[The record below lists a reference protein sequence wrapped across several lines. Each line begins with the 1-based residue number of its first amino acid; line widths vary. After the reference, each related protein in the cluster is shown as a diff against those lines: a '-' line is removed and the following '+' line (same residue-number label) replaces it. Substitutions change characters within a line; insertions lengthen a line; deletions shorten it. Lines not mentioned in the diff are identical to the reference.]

1 MPDYATIARTLTDAL
16 KLRQPPIA
24 VCLRVAES
32 LPAGVS
38 AKAPRVAAGCVF
50 WEKAAQGGFAT
61 SAADHANCAIG
72 TFTHNLDTTP
82 AHEIDRRDALRVFAD
97 LGYVRPEDI
106 PAIPVLAERPRHVVY
121 APLAAAPV
129 PPDVV
134 LLFVRPDQTLILS
147 EASQS
152 LEGGFAPA
160 MGRPACAV
168 VPQVANTGRSALSL
182 GCCGARA
189 YLDALTDDVA
199 VYAVPGARIEAY
211 VQRVKE
217 LATANDVLT
226 SFHALRRRDI
236 DAGGTPTI
244 QESLARL
251 QAQANPA
258 GRDA

>member
-1 MPDYATIARTLTDAL
+1 MPDYSTIARTLTDAL

-24 VCLRVAES
+24 VCLRATDD
-32 LPAGVS
+32 LPSGVS
-38 AKAPRVAAGCVF
+38 AQAPRVAAGCVF

-61 SAADHANCAIG
+61 SATDHANCAIG
-72 TFTHNLDTTP
+72 TFTHNMDTTE

-106 PAIPVLAERPRHVVY
+106 PTIPVLAERPRQVVY
-121 APLAAAPV
+121 APLADTPAA
-129 PPDVV
+129 PDVV

-168 VPQVANTGRSALSL
+168 IPQVANTGRAALSL

-199 VYAVPGARIEAY
+199 VYAIPGARIAEY
-211 VQRVKE
+211 TQRVSE
-217 LATANDVLT
+217 LASANGVLM
-226 SFHALRRRDI
+226 SFHTLRRRDI
-236 DAGGTPTI
+236 EAGGQPTI

-251 QAQANPA
+251 QAQKP
-258 GRDA
+258 

>member
-1 MPDYATIARTLTDAL
+1 MPDYQAIARTLTDAL

-24 VCLRVAES
+24 VSLRVDDT
-32 LPAGVS
+32 LPDGITTN
-38 AKAPRVAAGCVF
+38 APRVAAGCVF
-50 WEKAAQGGFAT
+50 WEKAASGGFAT

-72 TFTHNLDTTP
+72 TFTHNMDATA
-82 AHEIDRRDALRVFAD
+82 AHEVDRRDALKVFAD
-97 LGYVRPEDI
+97 LGYVRAEDI

-121 APLAAAPV
+121 APLAEAPV
-129 PPDVV
+129 TPDVV

-147 EASQS
+147 EASQQ

-168 VPQVANTGRSALSL
+168 IPQVANTGRSALSL

-199 VYAVPGARIEAY
+199 VYALPGARIGEYAG
-211 VQRVKE
+211 RISE
-217 LATANDVLT
+217 LAKANEVLT

-236 DAGGTPTI
+236 EAGGKPTI

-251 QAQANPA
+251 QAQKP
-258 GRDA
+258 

>member
-1 MPDYATIARTLTDAL
+1 MPDYPSIARTLTEAL

-24 VCLRVAES
+24 VCLHVGDTI
-32 LPAGVS
+32 PGGVS
-38 AKAPRVAAGCVF
+38 ATAPRVAAGCVF
-50 WEKAAQGGFAT
+50 WEKAAGGGFAT

-72 TFTHNLDTTP
+72 TFTHNMDTTQP
-82 AHEIDRRDALRVFAD
+82 HEVDRRDALKVFAD
-97 LGYVRPEDI
+97 LGYVRAEDI
-106 PAIPVLAERPRHVVY
+106 PAIPVLAARPRHVVY
-121 APLAAAPV
+121 APLADAPV

-134 LLFVRPDQTLILS
+134 LLFVRPDQMLILS
-147 EASQS
+147 EASQQ

-168 VPQVANTGRSALSL
+168 IPQVANTGRSALSL

-199 VYAVPGARIEAY
+199 VYALPGARIGDYAA
-211 VQRVKE
+211 RIGE
-217 LATANDVLT
+217 LAKANEILT

-236 DAGGTPTI
+236 EAGGRPTI

-251 QAQANPA
+251 QAKS
-258 GRDA
+258 

>member
-1 MPDYATIARTLTDAL
+1 MPDYAAVARTLTEAL
-16 KLRQPPIA
+16 KLRQPPVA
-24 VCLRVAES
+24 VSLHVGDT
-32 LPAGVS
+32 LPAGVTTT
-38 AKAPRVAAGCVF
+38 APRVAAGCVF
-50 WEKAAQGGFAT
+50 WEKTAGGGFAT

-72 TFTHNLDTTP
+72 TFTHNMDTTP
-82 AHEIDRRDALRVFAD
+82 AHEIDRRDALKVFAD
-97 LGYVRPEDI
+97 LGYVRAEDI
-106 PAIPVLAERPRHVVY
+106 AAIPVLAQRPRHVVY
-121 APLAAAPV
+121 APLAQAPV
-129 PPDVV
+129 TPEVV

-147 EASQS
+147 EASQQ

-199 VYAVPGARIEAY
+199 VYALPGAHIAEYAERISA
-211 VQRVKE
+211 
-217 LATANDVLT
+217 LAKANDVLK

-236 DAGGTPTI
+236 EAGRRPTI

-251 QAQANPA
+251 QAQRP
-258 GRDA
+258 

>member
-1 MPDYATIARTLTDAL
+1 MPDYMAVARTLTDAL

-24 VCLRVAES
+24 VCLRTTDS
-32 LPAGVS
+32 LPPGVS
-38 AKAPRVAAGCVF
+38 TRAPRVAAGCVF
-50 WEKAAQGGFAT
+50 WEKAAAGGFAT
-61 SAADHANCAIG
+61 TAADHANCAIG
-72 TFTHNLDTTP
+72 TFTHNMDTTA
-82 AHEIDRRDALRVFAD
+82 AHEIDRRDALSVFAD
-97 LGYVRPEDI
+97 LGYVRPQDI
-106 PAIPVLAERPRHVVY
+106 PTIPVLAERPRHVIY
-121 APLAAAPV
+121 APLADTPT

-168 VPQVANTGRSALSL
+168 IPQVANTGRSALSL

-199 VYAVPGARIEAY
+199 VYAVPGARVAEYAA
-211 VQRVKE
+211 RVAE
-217 LATANDVLT
+217 LAKANAVLM

-236 DAGGTPTI
+236 DAGANPTI

-251 QAQANPA
+251 QAGGTNA
-258 GRDA
+258 

>member
-1 MPDYATIARTLTDAL
+1 MPDYPAIARTLTDAL

-24 VCLRVAES
+24 VCLRVGDT
-32 LPAGVS
+32 LPEAI
-38 AKAPRVAAGCVF
+38 ATNAPRVAAGCVF
-50 WEKAAQGGFAT
+50 WEKAAHGGFAT

-72 TFTHNLDTTP
+72 TFTHNMDATA
-82 AHEIDRRDALRVFAD
+82 AHEVDRRDALKVFAD
-97 LGYVRPEDI
+97 LGYVRAEDI

-121 APLAAAPV
+121 APLAEAPV

-147 EASQS
+147 EASQQ

-168 VPQVANTGRSALSL
+168 IPQVSNTGRSALSL

-199 VYAVPGARIEAY
+199 VYALPGARIGEYAG
-211 VQRVKE
+211 RISE
-217 LATANDVLT
+217 LAKANEVLT

-236 DAGGTPTI
+236 EAGGKPTI

-251 QAQANPA
+251 QAQKS
-258 GRDA
+258 

>member
-1 MPDYATIARTLTDAL
+1 MPDYPAIARTLTDAL

-24 VCLRVAES
+24 VCLHVGDTV
-32 LPAGVS
+32 PGGVS
-38 AKAPRVAAGCVF
+38 KQAPRVAAGCVF
-50 WEKAAQGGFAT
+50 WEKAAGGGFAT

-72 TFTHNLDTTP
+72 TFTHNMDTT
-82 AHEIDRRDALRVFAD
+82 ASHEVDRRDALRVFAD
-97 LGYVRPEDI
+97 LGYVRAEDI

-121 APLAAAPV
+121 APLADAPV
-129 PPDVV
+129 TPDVV

-147 EASQS
+147 EASQQ

-199 VYAVPGARIEAY
+199 VYALPGALIEKYAGRIS
-211 VQRVKE
+211 E
-217 LATANDVLT
+217 LAKANEVLT

-236 DAGGTPTI
+236 EAGGRPTI

-251 QAQANPA
+251 KGQTS
-258 GRDA
+258 

>member
-1 MPDYATIARTLTDAL
+1 MADYAAVSRALTEAL
-16 KLRQPPIA
+16 KLRLPPIA
-24 VCLRVAES
+24 VCLSVS
-32 LPAGVS
+32 DTPPPGIAGP
-38 AKAPRVAAGCVF
+38 APRAAAGCVF
-50 WEKAAQGGFAT
+50 WEKAAEGGFAT
-61 SAADHANCAIG
+61 SPADHANCAIG
-72 TFTHNLDTTP
+72 TFTHNLDTTT
-82 AHEIDRRDALRVFAD
+82 AHEVDRRDALRVFAD

-106 PAIPVLAERPRHVVY
+106 PAIPVLAVRPRSIVY
-121 APLAAAPV
+121 EPLASSPL

-168 VPQVANTGRSALSL
+168 VPQVMNTGRSALSL

-199 VYAVPGARIEAY
+199 LYAVPGARIADYAE
-211 VQRVKE
+211 RVTQ
-217 LATANDVLT
+217 LATANGVL
-226 SFHALRRRDI
+226 SAFHALRRRDI
-236 DAGGTPTI
+236 DAGSTPTI

-251 QAQANPA
+251 QAQ
-258 GRDA
+258 GRS

>member
-1 MPDYATIARTLTDAL
+1 MPDYDIIARTLVDAL

-24 VCLRVAES
+24 VCLRVGDTVPE
-32 LPAGVS
+32 GVS
-38 AKAPRVAAGCVF
+38 TSAPRVAAGCVF
-50 WEKAAQGGFAT
+50 WEKAAHGGFAT

-72 TFTHNLDTTP
+72 TFTHNLDVTP
-82 AHEIDRRDALRVFAD
+82 AHEIDRRDALAVFAD
-97 LGYVRPEDI
+97 LGYVRAEDI
-106 PAIPVLAERPRHVVY
+106 PAIPVLAQRPRHVVY
-121 APLAAAPV
+121 APLAQSPA

-134 LLFVRPDQTLILS
+134 LLFVRPDQTLVLS

-152 LEGGFAPA
+152 LEGGFTPA

-199 VYAVPGARIEAY
+199 VYALPGTRIGDYAT
-211 VQRVKE
+211 RIAE
-217 LATANDVLT
+217 LARANEILT

-236 DAGGTPTI
+236 ESGAQPTI
-244 QESLARL
+244 KDSLARL
-251 QAQANPA
+251 QGQS
-258 GRDA
+258 

>member
-1 MPDYATIARTLTDAL
+1 MPDYPTIARTLTDAL

-24 VCLRVAES
+24 VCLRTDAV
-32 LPAGVS
+32 PPGVS
-38 AKAPRVAAGCVF
+38 TQAPRVAAGCVF
-50 WEKAAQGGFAT
+50 WEKAARGGFAT

-72 TFTHNLDTTP
+72 TFTHNMDTTE

-106 PAIPVLAERPRHVVY
+106 PSIPALAERPHHIVY
-121 APLAAAPV
+121 APLASVPV
-129 PPDVV
+129 DPDVV

-168 VPQVANTGRSALSL
+168 VPQVTNTGRSALSL

-199 VYAVPGARIEAY
+199 VYALPGARIAEYAA
-211 VQRVKE
+211 RVSE
-217 LATANDVLT
+217 LATANGVLT

-236 DAGGTPTI
+236 EAGGSPTI
-244 QESLARL
+244 KESLARL
-251 QAQANPA
+251 QAQNPW
-258 GRDA
+258 GGIP

>member
-1 MPDYATIARTLTDAL
+1 MPDYDAIARTLADAL

-24 VCLRVAES
+24 VCLLTGDAPP
-32 LPAGVS
+32 LGVS
-38 AKAPRVAAGCVF
+38 ARAPRVAAGCVF
-50 WEKAAQGGFAT
+50 WEKAAQGGFVTA
-61 SAADHANCAIG
+61 AADHANCAIG
-72 TFTHNLDTTP
+72 TFTHNMDAT
-82 AHEIDRRDALRVFAD
+82 ASHEVDRRDALAVFAD

-106 PAIPVLAERPRHVVY
+106 PAIPVLAHRPRHVVY
-121 APLAAAPV
+121 APLAQSPA

-152 LEGGFAPA
+152 VDGGFAPA

-168 VPQVANTGRSALSL
+168 VPQVANTGRAALSL

-199 VYAVPGARIEAY
+199 VYALPGARIAEYAA
-211 VQRVKE
+211 RVAE
-217 LATANDVLT
+217 LARANDVLT

-236 DAGGTPTI
+236 EAGGQPTI
-244 QESLARL
+244 QESLGRL
-251 QAQANPA
+251 QAGA
-258 GRDA
+258 

>member
-1 MPDYATIARTLTDAL
+1 MPDYDAIARSLTEAL

-24 VCLRVAES
+24 VCLRYADTVPDGIS
-32 LPAGVS
+32 TR
-38 AKAPRVAAGCVF
+38 APRVAAGCVF
-50 WEKAAQGGFAT
+50 WEKAATDRFAT
-61 SAADHANCAIG
+61 SAADHAHCAIG

-82 AHEIDRRDALRVFAD
+82 AHEADRRDALAVFAD
-97 LGYVRPEDI
+97 LGYVRAEDI
-106 PAIPVLAERPRHVVY
+106 PAIPVLGQRPRHVVY
-121 APLAAAPV
+121 APLARTPV

-168 VPQVANTGRSALSL
+168 VPQVANSGRSALSL

-199 VYAVPGARIEAY
+199 VYALPGPRIADYAARVE
-211 VQRVKE
+211 E
-217 LATANDVLT
+217 LSKANAVLQG
-226 SFHALRRRDI
+226 FHALRRRDI
-236 DAGGTPTI
+236 EAGGRPTI
-244 QESLARL
+244 KESLARL
-251 QAQANPA
+251 RA
-258 GRDA
+258 GS